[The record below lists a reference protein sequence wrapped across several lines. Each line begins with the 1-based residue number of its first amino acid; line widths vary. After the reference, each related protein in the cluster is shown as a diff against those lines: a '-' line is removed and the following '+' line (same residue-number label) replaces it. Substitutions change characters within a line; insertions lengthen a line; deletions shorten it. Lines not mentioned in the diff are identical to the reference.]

1 LARLIRREDETR
13 RRNGKAQRES
23 ATSQSCAETTQRKS
37 AAQKKAASETDAAPK
52 NRHCDGQ
59 GGEVIIAKNITKD
72 IGVSDYFLRVLSCSL
87 EFDSAT

>member
-1 LARLIRREDETR
+1 MGCGGRLDKVDKAE
-13 RRNGKAQRES
+13 RRNEKAQRVNH
-23 ATSQSCAETTQRKS
+23 AQSQRREKARRK
-37 AAQKKAASETDAAPK
+37 KKAASETDAAPK

>member
-1 LARLIRREDETR
+1 LIRQEDETR
-13 RRNGKAQRES
+13 RRNGKTQRVNH
-23 ATSQSCAETTQRKS
+23 AQRKS

-72 IGVSDYFLRVLSCSL
+72 IGVSDYFLRALSCSL